1 MSMALTDWIPELP
14 NAWKVAPFYTV
25 FQERDAT
32 NTGLV
37 EANLL
42 SLSYGAIVRKDVER
56 NFGLLPASFD
66 GYNIVEANDIV
77 MRLTDMQNDQRSL
90 RTGQVRERGIITSA
104 YVTVTPSPALL
115 PRFAHYLLHG
125 YDLAK
130 VYYRMGGGLRQSMKY
145 GDLRRLPIVVP
156 PKSEQERIANFLDE
170 QTARIDTLIAEKGRL
185 ESSLKDIEEVT
196 AFDLVVRGLRADAE
210 RKKFREPWLSDLP
223 AHWELSKLR
232 HIATVG
238 NGSTPK
244 RDNAAYWDG
253 GTLPWLNSG
262 SVNAG
267 RISEASDYVTAK
279 AKKECHLPVVRPGS
293 TVVALTGQGKTRGSA
308 SIVEFETT
316 LNQHLAYISLFDQR
330 RMSDEYLC
338 VVLTGMYSVL
348 RYISDDAGSTK
359 GALTCEQLNQFRVPI
374 PPAEEQVAIV
384 DAYGARTKAINE
396 LRAHARLHIDRLREY
411 RSSLIS
417 AAVTGQLDINSYME
431 AA

>member
-1 MSMALTDWIPELP
+1 MLQPEASATANRLVPYLKAGHVQWGGVQAPLEMPMMWASADDIQNLAVQEGDLLICEGGEVGRAALVPAGLPPDTIIQNSLHLVRTGSSASARYLRYAVAHVASSGWIDLICNKATIAHLTVEKLKELP
-14 NAWKVAPFYTV
+14 
-25 FQERDAT
+25 
-32 NTGLV
+32 
-37 EANLL
+37 
-42 SLSYGAIVRKDVER
+42 
-56 NFGLLPASFD
+56 
-66 GYNIVEANDIV
+66 
-77 MRLTDMQNDQRSL
+77 
-90 RTGQVRERGIITSA
+90 
-104 YVTVTPSPALL
+104 
-115 PRFAHYLLHG
+115 
-125 YDLAK
+125 
-130 VYYRMGGGLRQSMKY
+130 
-145 GDLRRLPIVVP
+145 VP
-156 PKSEQERIANFLDE
+156 TWSKSEQTCIANFLDE
-170 QTARIDTLIAEKGRL
+170 QTARIDVLIAAKERL

-196 AFDLVVRGLRADAE
+196 AFDLVVRGTKADVG
-210 RKKFREPWLSDLP
+210 RQSFREPWLSDVP

-244 RDNAAYWDG
+244 RDNAAYWEG

-262 SVNAG
+262 SVNAS
-267 RISEASDYVTAK
+267 RISEASDYVTAN

-316 LNQHLAYISLFDQR
+316 LNQHLAYISLFDDR

-359 GALTCEQLNQFRVPI
+359 GALTCEQLNHFRVPI

-417 AAVTGQLDINSYME
+417 AAVTGQLDINSYKE

>member
-1 MSMALTDWIPELP
+1 MRGSFVTAPGWKWSKVKHTAEFHTGWTPPTGDAESFEGDNLWANISDLGPKGLADTRKRISDAAVHKSAIKLSPAGSVLFSFKLSIGQVSFAMQDMYTNEAIATFPPQPTFNSRWAYYAFPVFVPE
-14 NAWKVAPFYTV
+14 NAN
-25 FQERDAT
+25 E
-32 NTGLV
+32 NI
-37 EANLL
+37 
-42 SLSYGAIVRKDVER
+42 YGAK
-56 NFGLLPASFD
+56 LLNQELIRSADLLIPPPA
-66 GYNIVEANDIV
+66 
-77 MRLTDMQNDQRSL
+77 
-90 RTGQVRERGIITSA
+90 
-104 YVTVTPSPALL
+104 
-115 PRFAHYLLHG
+115 
-125 YDLAK
+125 
-130 VYYRMGGGLRQSMKY
+130 
-145 GDLRRLPIVVP
+145 
-156 PKSEQERIANFLDE
+156 EQERIANFLDE
-170 QTARIDTLIAEKGRL
+170 RTAQIDALIAEKCRL

-196 AFDLVVRGLRADAE
+196 AFDLVVRGTKVDVARQS
-210 RKKFREPWLSDLP
+210 FREPWLSDVP

-262 SVNAG
+262 SVNAS
-267 RISEASDYVTAK
+267 RISEASDYVTAN

-316 LNQHLAYISLFDQR
+316 LNQHLAYISLFDER

-384 DAYGARTKAINE
+384 DAYSARTKAINE
-396 LRAHARLHIDRLREY
+396 LRAHAKLHIDRLREY

-417 AAVTGQLDINSYME
+417 AAVTGQLDINSYKE